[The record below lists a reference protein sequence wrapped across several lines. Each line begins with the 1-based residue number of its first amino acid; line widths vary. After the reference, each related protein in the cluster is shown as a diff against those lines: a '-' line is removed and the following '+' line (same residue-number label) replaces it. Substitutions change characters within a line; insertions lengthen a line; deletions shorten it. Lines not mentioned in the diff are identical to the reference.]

1 MRSPCHANGLTNST
15 PGRNAQSLCRAQ
27 LSQACS
33 PKFTHTN
40 PRSPN
45 FDKARYQRGFRKTA
59 HPEAVHGDRARFKFT
74 LAEKTFQTWYAPYI
88 DHWVKRA
95 YATPLRVAVLFSE
108 VRDRP
113 LPSPRPPAL
122 LSMQPVCVFP
132 WCGTA
137 LANPGPAR
145 SNNRRFHPAISAR
158 MRAPAPESPMNVTDP
173 ISQHP
178 EDPLWRD
185 AMAAIRAGR
194 RNGASYWDGI
204 FGPLHAG
211 QVDDLLV
218 VGQIGQS
225 LDGRAA
231 TATGHS
237 HYINGAEGLDHLHR
251 LRALMDA
258 VVVGVGTV
266 LADDPLLTVRRVAGP
281 HPARVVIDPNGR
293 LPAAARAF
301 RDDGVRRLVIAAQ
314 GAPLPY
320 PPPQAGEGRVGA
332 GIERVVLPSAQG
344 RLDPGD

>member
-1 MRSPCHANGLTNST
+1 MDTR
-15 PGRNAQSLCRAQ
+15 
-27 LSQACS
+27 
-33 PKFTHTN
+33 
-40 PRSPN
+40 
-45 FDKARYQRGFRKTA
+45 
-59 HPEAVHGDRARFKFT
+59 PE
-74 LAEKTFQTWYAPYI
+74 Y
-88 DHWVKRA
+88 
-95 YATPLRVAVLFSE
+95 
-108 VRDRP
+108 
-113 LPSPRPPAL
+113 
-122 LSMQPVCVFP
+122 
-132 WCGTA
+132 
-137 LANPGPAR
+137 
-145 SNNRRFHPAISAR
+145 
-158 MRAPAPESPMNVTDP
+158 PMHVIDP
-173 ISQHP
+173 IP
-178 EDPLWRD
+178 RYAEDPHWSD

-194 RNGASYWDGI
+194 CNGASRWEGI
-204 FGPLHAG
+204 FGPLRAG

-237 HYINGAEGLDHLHR
+237 RYINGAEGLDHLHR

-258 VVVGVGTV
+258 VVVGVGTA
-266 LADDPLLTVRRVAGP
+266 LADDPLLTVRRVPGP

-344 RLDPGD
+344 RLDPGHIPRRLPPPPPPPPLSHHPPP